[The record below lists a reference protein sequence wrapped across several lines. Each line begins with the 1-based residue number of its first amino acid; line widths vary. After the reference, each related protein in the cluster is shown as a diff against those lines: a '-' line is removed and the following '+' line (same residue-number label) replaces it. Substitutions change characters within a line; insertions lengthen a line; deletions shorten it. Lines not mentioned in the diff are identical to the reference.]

1 MSERS
6 QYVIVRYV
14 PNVVR
19 DEAVNIGV
27 IIRGVG
33 SSHFD
38 FKFLPRSAT
47 IRKISPEADQQLV
60 KNFERQLTLSKR
72 EDRPVGIIG
81 HPTEP
86 EFFVKA
92 MREFNGNLQLT
103 EPRGLLAADL
113 GEALHQV
120 YSMYVAEQGVSR
132 PINYQAIAPY
142 TTRER
147 LWSAFDRQRLIRPGF
162 VKKEMTVKG
171 KHAHWTFDLGYQ
183 NGGLKLISSVALNAP
198 TEETNLGRAL
208 VFKGMLDDVKHEVEK
223 VRGTAVVQLPKP
235 NAPAPGA
242 KGAQEFLRDSRV
254 HVVDL
259 SNIAEFVISVQRDL
273 SD

>member
-47 IRKISPEADQQLV
+47 IRKISPEAEQ
-60 KNFERQLTLSKR
+60 QLTLSKR

-113 GEALHQV
+113 
-120 YSMYVAEQGVSR
+120 
-132 PINYQAIAPY
+132 
-142 TTRER
+142 
-147 LWSAFDRQRLIRPGF
+147 
-162 VKKEMTVKG
+162 
-171 KHAHWTFDLGYQ
+171 
-183 NGGLKLISSVALNAP
+183 
-198 TEETNLGRAL
+198 
-208 VFKGMLDDVKHEVEK
+208 
-223 VRGTAVVQLPKP
+223 
-235 NAPAPGA
+235 
-242 KGAQEFLRDSRV
+242 
-254 HVVDL
+254 
-259 SNIAEFVISVQRDL
+259 
-273 SD
+273 